1 LECDEELAIG
11 AGPAH
16 PITALPGRPLVTP
29 RDLLLLVVGLLP
41 ASGLKVRLLN
51 VLPRVTVH
59 LTATIGPCLL
69 FRLHEI
75 SIAEG
80 AAIGALTVIRDL
92 DRLQLEANAIIGK
105 MNYVSAMRPAPIGV
119 CVDLRLGPE
128 SAVTNRHYLDCS
140 GGITVGG
147 WTTIAGSGSSL
158 VTHQIDIQR
167 NEQTRRGIRIG
178 MYCLIS
184 SDVRIAP
191 GAVIGDRVLVAM
203 GAVVSGRLEQ
213 HSQLYAGVPARPIR
227 SLALDAAYWTR
238 RGGVV
243 REASQAGS

>member
-1 LECDEELAIG
+1 MKL
-11 AGPAH
+11 
-16 PITALPGRPLVTP
+16 
-29 RDLLLLVVGLLP
+29 RDLVLAVAGLLP
-41 ASGLKVRLLN
+41 ASSLKIQLLN
-51 VLPRVTVH
+51 ILPRVTVH
-59 LTATIGPCLL
+59 RTATISPCLL

-80 AAIGALTVIRDL
+80 AGIGALTVIRDL
-92 DRLQLEANAIIGK
+92 DRLQLEAHAIIGK
-105 MNYVSAMRPAPIGV
+105 MNYVSAMRPAPIGEGV
-119 CVDLRLGPE
+119 GLWLGPE

-178 MYCLIS
+178 RYCLIS

-191 GAVIGDRVLVAM
+191 GAVIGDRVFVAM
-203 GAVVSGRLEQ
+203 GAVVAGRLDQ
-213 HSQLYAGVPARPIR
+213 QSQLYAGVPARPIK
-227 SLALDAAYWTR
+227 ALSVDAVYWTR
-238 RGGVV
+238 RSGVV
-243 REASQAGS
+243 RDAEMGP